1 MNTLDFVKPPAPYAV
16 FPIRPAHFGVVGG
29 APLGLSP
36 IVAHQGGWDEILLVV
51 APLAVI
57 GGLLWLANRRVTAQL
72 EDELQAGGDG
82 SGTGDPTVADPE
94 TGRQP
99 SGDHGQD

>member
-1 MNTLDFVKPPAPYAV
+1 MNTLGTVKHSAPYAV
-16 FPIRPAHFGVVGG
+16 FPNRPALFGVAGG
-29 APLGLSP
+29 APIGMTP
-36 IVAHQGGWDEILLVV
+36 VVAHQGGWDEILLVV

-72 EDELQAGGDG
+72 ENELQTGGNGSEAGD
-82 SGTGDPTVADPE
+82 STVAE
-94 TGRQP
+94 TNTNRRP